1 MSPQSPPPSD
11 AKRRLG
17 VAIGLAIGIAISAAI
32 GYLGYRIFF

>member
-1 MSPQSPPPSD
+1 MSPMPPPPSD

-17 VAIGLAIGIAISAAI
+17 VAIGLLIGIAISAAM